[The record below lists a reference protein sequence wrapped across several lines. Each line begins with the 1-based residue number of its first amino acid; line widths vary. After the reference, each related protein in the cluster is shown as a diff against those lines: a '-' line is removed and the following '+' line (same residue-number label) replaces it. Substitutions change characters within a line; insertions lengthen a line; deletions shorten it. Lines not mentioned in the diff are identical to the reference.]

1 MNEKY
6 DLGILGWWYGQ
17 NYGSMLTYYAL
28 NTVIKNLGLKPI
40 MIHESLGFNGYRV
53 KWADDIPP
61 MQFAR
66 RQKYDYTEQQHL
78 SKNHELNQLTDTFM
92 VGSDQLWNP
101 LIGRVN
107 DDLFLNFTEDNKR
120 RISYATSF
128 GNANDGKYN
137 PDFLT
142 KNIPNLRRFDS
153 VSVRE
158 KYAVETAQS
167 VFGIEAEQVLDPVFL
182 IDQNEY
188 SKLAEGATT
197 CPKGDYLLS
206 FILDPT
212 PEKKAVII
220 NIAKKLRLAKIV
232 ILTDADLKSVKKAQD
247 LFTEDLFEVISE
259 IKPENWLYAYKNSK
273 YVITDSFHGSCFSFI
288 FQKPFSAF
296 FNMKRGADRFTNL
309 MNLFEFGNDRRIYEN
324 HSAED
329 IEKNKRISF
338 KINYSSGNSKVATES
353 KRSYEWL
360 KNALTISKQKVKI
373 LPAGDRFPTLRWFL
387 LQNPFNFY
395 QENMPTPLNRK
406 VQFKDNGTLSNS
418 PTGIKFWAIIE
429 GKLTLYDENK
439 KLVSTFNTE
448 ELVKKIPANIRILE
462 ETAGTKKFKYVI
474 KLSATAST
482 PSKAGAEKT
491 DIAIPNNTPTR
502 EQIVLNV
509 LNDSKI
515 SNLKEEILSE
525 IPELNVSIGRE
536 LKEYTHN
543 KVGGPADIIA
553 YPKNINDVSSLVSF
567 AIKNDVPYT
576 VLGKGSNVIV
586 RDGGIRGVVIMLT
599 ELDYFKIDKNL
610 FIAGA
615 GSGLIEATYYL
626 LEHSK
631 SNLEW
636 ACGIPGTIGG
646 AVFMNAG
653 TNVSDI
659 RSSIKE
665 VKYLNHNGELKVI
678 AKEDISWGVRYTT
691 FQEHKNWII
700 LEATFNVKEGS
711 KDEMAK
717 KMLATVK
724 IRENHFPLENPNHGS
739 SFKWWRAP
747 RLIKQAGLAGY
758 QIGGVKIS
766 EKQPGFFVNVNQA
779 TASDYE
785 ALIAYTIAKVYEF
798 SGFLLEPE
806 VEIIGERPHRYEC
819 YGVLAKV
826 KL

>member
-1 MNEKY
+1 MSEKY
-6 DLGILGWWYGQ
+6 DVGILGWWYGQ

-101 LIGRVN
+101 NIGRVN

-142 KNIPNLRRFDS
+142 KNLPNLRRFDS
-153 VSVRE
+153 ISVRE
-158 KYAVETAQS
+158 KYAVDTAQN

-182 IDQNEY
+182 LDQNEY
-188 SKLAEGATT
+188 SKLSEGATT
-197 CPKGDYLLS
+197 RPQGDYLLS

-212 PEKKAVII
+212 PEKKAVIV
-220 NIAKKLRLAKIV
+220 NIAKKLQLAKIV
-232 ILTDADLKSVKKAQD
+232 VLTDADLKSVKKAQD
-247 LFTEDLFEVISE
+247 LFSEDLFEVISE
-259 IKPENWLYAYKNSK
+259 VKPENWLYAYKKSK

-288 FQKPFSAF
+288 FQKPFSVF
-296 FNMKRGADRFTNL
+296 FNKKRGADRFTNL
-309 MNLFEFGNDRRIYEN
+309 MNLFEFNDKRRIYEN
-324 HSAED
+324 YTVED
-329 IEKNKRISF
+329 IDKNKRISY
-338 KINYSSGNSKVATES
+338 KINYSAGNSKVATES
-353 KRSYEWL
+353 ERSYEWL
-360 KNALTISKQKVKI
+360 KKALTVSKQKERI

-387 LQNPFNFY
+387 LQNSFNFY
-395 QENMPTPLNRK
+395 QENVPNALNSK
-406 VQFKDNGTLSNS
+406 VQFKDNGTVSNP
-418 PTGIKFWAIIE
+418 PTGIKFWAIVE
-429 GKLTLYDENK
+429 GKLSLYDENK
-439 KLVSTFNTE
+439 KIVSIFSTV

-462 ETAGTKKFKYVI
+462 ENIGTKGFKYVI
-474 KLSATAST
+474 KLPTIASN
-482 PSKAGAEKT
+482 KAGRAKT
-491 DIAIPNNTPTR
+491 DIAIPNNTPNR
-502 EQIVLNV
+502 EQIMLNV
-509 LNDSKI
+509 LGDANVL
-515 SNLKEEILSE
+515 NLKKKILSKV
-525 IPELNVSIGRE
+525 PKLTVFIGRE

-553 YPKNINDVSSLVSF
+553 YPKNIDEVASLVSF

-586 RDGGIRGVVIMLT
+586 RDGGIRGIVIILT
-599 ELDYFKIDKNL
+599 ELDYFKINENL
-610 FIAGA
+610 FTAGA
-615 GSGLIEATYYL
+615 GSSLIDAAYYL

-659 RSSIKE
+659 RSCIKE
-665 VKYLNHNGELKVI
+665 VKYLNHKGELKDI
-678 AKEDISWGVRYTT
+678 SKEDVSWGKRYTT
-691 FQEHKNWII
+691 FQERKNWII
-700 LEATFNVKEGS
+700 LEATFNIKEGNQ
-711 KDEMAK
+711 DEMAK
-717 KMLATVK
+717 KMIATVK

-739 SFKWWRAP
+739 TFKWWRAP

-758 QIGGVKIS
+758 QIGGAKIS

-779 TASDYE
+779 TAADYE
-785 ALIAYTIAKVYEF
+785 ALIGYTIAKVYEF

-806 VEIIGERPHRYEC
+806 VEIIGERPHKYERY
-819 YGVLAKV
+819 VV
-826 KL
+826 KTL